1 MLRGNYLATVDE
13 KGRVKIPAD
22 FLAELRKTRQ
32 EVLRHQRERRSRHDL
47 SHESVGRDREEA
59 RETFLAQPAPN
70 RKFLARTN
78 YYGQVVEVDGQG
90 RILIPPVL
98 RESAEMKGE
107 VDVQGQLTYLEVWN
121 HARFLEQMNRNPM
134 TAEDEKALDELGI

>member
-22 FLAELRKTRQ
+22 FLAHL
-32 EVLRHQRERRSRHDL
+32 RRSGTKFYVTSTLGDCAHIYPMKVWEEKERKL
-47 SHESVGRDREEA
+47 AKVSSH
-59 RETFLAQPAPN
+59 N
-70 RKFLARTN
+70 RAKQKFLSRTN

-98 RESAEMKGE
+98 RESAEMRGE
-107 VDVQGQLTYLEVWN
+107 VDVQGKLTYLEVWN
-121 HARFLEQMNRNPM
+121 HARFLDNMNRNPI
-134 TAEDEKALDELGI
+134 TAEDEQALEQLGI

>member
-22 FLAELRKTRQ
+22 FLAELRGSGKQFYVTSASGDHARIYPMK
-32 EVLRHQRERRSRHDL
+32 EWKKIEDKLAKRSSYD
-47 SHESVGRDREEA
+47 A
-59 RETFLAQPAPN
+59 TK
-70 RKFLARTN
+70 RKFLERTN

-107 VDVQGQLTYLEVWN
+107 VDVQGQLSYLEVWN
-121 HARFLEQMNRNPM
+121 HARFLERLNRNPI
-134 TAEDEKALDELGI
+134 TAEDEKAFGDLGI